1 MNIAVVGAGT
11 VGAATGFGLQS
22 KRHAIIFSDIDESI
36 LTNLRGRGHS
46 TGTVEEAARKAEII
60 MVCVP
65 TPTFSGHFIL
75 SHVLDAC
82 AQIGKALRDS
92 LSYKVVV
99 IRSTVI
105 PFSTRSSLIPI
116 LEKESERK
124 AGLDFGICMNPEFLR
139 ESTALEDFLLPDRII
154 IGQLDKHSGDLL
166 ESVYQPF
173 ERPILRCSLE
183 EAELSKYVANGFL
196 ACKISYFNEVH
207 NICKKLG
214 TDSRVVSLAV
224 SLDRRIG
231 SYGTEGGRPFD
242 GKCLP
247 KDVEAFLKSIS
258 ELGEN
263 SEVLSAAEKVNRRA
277 LPKIMA
283 EARHG

>member
-1 MNIAVVGAGT
+1 VDIAVVGAGT

-22 KRHAIIFSDIDESI
+22 KRHEVIFSDIDERI
-36 LTNLRGRGHS
+36 LENLRARGYG
-46 TGTVEEAARKAEII
+46 TGTVEDAARQADII

-75 SHVLDAC
+75 SNVLDAC
-82 AQIGKALRDS
+82 AQIGRALRDS
-92 LSYKVVV
+92 PSYKVVV

-105 PFSTRSSLIPI
+105 PFSTRSSAIPI
-116 LEKESERK
+116 LEKESQRK
-124 AGLDFGICMNPEFLR
+124 AGLDFGVCMNPEFLR
-139 ESTALEDFLLPDRII
+139 ESTALEDFLLPDRIV

-166 ESVYQPF
+166 ESVYEPF
-173 ERPILRCSLE
+173 GRPVLRCSLE

-214 TDSRVVSLAV
+214 ADSKVVSLAV

-263 SEVLSAAEKVNRRA
+263 FEVLSAAEKVNRRD
-277 LPKIMA
+277 LPKIVA
-283 EARHG
+283 EVRHG